1 MPRVTTKVVHTT
13 VLTTTKVTKEKKM
26 YSFKL
31 WVNANVLLLNY
42 LYFSKLLLVLYTQYS
57 PTVATVVTVTV
68 VAFDYYVL
76 LWNYNTL
83 LKK

>member
-1 MPRVTTKVVHTT
+1 
-13 VLTTTKVTKEKKM
+13 M